1 MFALPQTFGEFQE
14 AVNKVLPVIKEATV
28 KERALTGS
36 RTVMTGAAAANPL
49 KRKREADP
57 AAEQTSG
64 KEYFFAKFL
73 TSPDLLDLE
82 VRTWPLSAEVQSI
95 LIQAQIAD
103 THFRRQFL
111 FQLLVLLYHLQ
122 TFTKEA
128 KASWVTPRNRS
139 LQMEFTLEGDAV
151 QWVSDTIV
159 RALEEL
165 RQTAPAGRVF
175 ADAVVGV
182 LERERNWV
190 RWKNDV
196 CSPFDREPESDST
209 LEERTHAKREAMR
222 AEPEEWAHSLGSAPL
237 TEIWEMGY
245 RDLGDL
251 ENPPQ
256 CVFASGAIT

>member
-1 MFALPQTFGEFQE
+1 M
-14 AVNKVLPVIKEATV
+14 
-28 KERALTGS
+28 
-36 RTVMTGAAAANPL
+36 
-49 KRKREADP
+49 
-57 AAEQTSG
+57 
-64 KEYFFAKFL
+64 
-73 TSPDLLDLE
+73 
-82 VRTWPLSAEVQSI
+82 
-95 LIQAQIAD
+95 QIAD

-128 KASWVTPRNRS
+128 KVTWITPRNRS

-165 RQTAPAGRVF
+165 KQTAPAGRVF

-196 CSPFDREPESDST
+196 CSPFDREPEPGST
-209 LEERTHAKREAMR
+209 LEERTRSKREEMR
-222 AEPEEWAHSLGSAPL
+222 AEPQEWPHSLGSAPL

-251 ENPPQ
+251 ENPFQ
-256 CVFASGAIT
+256 CVCQRRHSTNVAYVYFQGPGT

>member
-1 MFALPQTFGEFQE
+1 
-14 AVNKVLPVIKEATV
+14 
-28 KERALTGS
+28 
-36 RTVMTGAAAANPL
+36 
-49 KRKREADP
+49 
-57 AAEQTSG
+57 
-64 KEYFFAKFL
+64 
-73 TSPDLLDLE
+73 
-82 VRTWPLSAEVQSI
+82 VQV
-95 LIQAQIAD
+95 AD
-103 THFRRQFL
+103 TYFRRQFL

-128 KASWVTPRNRS
+128 KASWITPRNRS

-182 LERERNWV
+182 VERERNWV

-196 CSPFDREPESDST
+196 CSPFDREPEPDST
-209 LEERTHAKREAMR
+209 LEERTRAKREEMR
-222 AEPEEWAHSLGSAPL
+222 AQPEEWPHSLGSAPL
-237 TEIWEMGY
+237 TDIWEMGY

-251 ENPPQ
+251 ENRFQ
-256 CVFASGAIT
+256 CVCQAHA